1 LFTNCL
7 ICATE
12 GGDTGRGIVS
22 VTVFETDNSEDI
34 SLALLLLLGE
44 EDEFKTLD
52 GETDDD
58 EEEVEVGAVVGER
71 DASFISEED
80 KLSLSLEIVLV
91 IVGSYVVTFNPA
103 MLVLRP
109 REEGDG
115 ER

>member
-52 GETDDD
+52 GETDD

-71 DASFISEED
+71 DASFISEEED